1 MRSLVALKILLHDRA
16 TTLGSMIG
24 VIAIVFL
31 VGQQLAVLFGL
42 FTFMSV
48 LVDHGGADIW
58 VCSKNITNINSAGLI
73 PERYVDRISGLPQVA
88 WAEPLLFGNGTFVTG
103 QGKNESVQVV
113 GLRLPRAAA
122 GPWRFFKGSIADL
135 LDHEAITLDRLD
147 LPMFGNPEP
156 GRMYEISNVRVK
168 VSGIT
173 QSIKG
178 FAGRLVFT
186 NLVKARDILK
196 TPPGRCRAVLVK
208 LEPGADRRAVVA
220 QLRDMLPTAEVLD
233 ASDLSILTRIYYI
246 KNTGMGGS
254 FGFSTVVGALVGI
267 IIIMLTMYTAVL
279 QRQKDFAV
287 LRALGARKI
296 DILIIVLL
304 QSLMIGMAGIVVGFL
319 LLSAFLQATLDSPL
333 PSYLPGSAAPVL
345 ALGTLFLCVL
355 GSVLAMRKA
364 VSIEPATVF
373 R

>member
-1 MRSLVALKILLHDRA
+1 MRSLVALRILLHDRA
-16 TTLGSMIG
+16 TTLGTLIG

-48 LVDHGGADIW
+48 LVDHSGADLWI
-58 VCSKNITNINSAGLI
+58 CSKNTTNVNSAGLI
-73 PERYVDRISGLPQVA
+73 PERYAERVTGLPEVA
-88 WAEPLLFGNGTFVTG
+88 WAEPLLFGNATFVTT
-103 QGKNESVQVV
+103 QGTNESVQVV

-122 GPWRFFKGSIADL
+122 GPWRFAQGSGVGL
-135 LDHEAITLDRLD
+135 LDYDGVTLDRLD
-147 LPMFGNPEP
+147 LRMFGNPEP
-156 GRMYEISNVRVK
+156 ERLYEISNVRVK
-168 VSGIT
+168 VSAIT

-186 NLVKARDILK
+186 NLVKAREILK

-208 LEPGADRRAVVA
+208 LADGADRGAAIVKLKSLFPA
-220 QLRDMLPTAEVLD
+220 AEVIA
-233 ASDLSILTRIYYI
+233 ASDLSAATRIYYV

-267 IIIMLTMYTAVL
+267 IIITLTMYTAVL

-287 LRALGARKI
+287 LRALGARKT
-296 DILIIVLL
+296 DILIIVLS
-304 QSLMIGMAGIVVGFL
+304 QSLMIGVAGIFVGFL
-319 LLSAFLQATLDSPL
+319 LLSLFLRATLDSPL
-333 PSYLPGSAAPVL
+333 PSYMPAGAAPVL
-345 ALGTLFLCVL
+345 ALGTLLLCVL

-364 VSIEPATVF
+364 VSIEPASVF